1 MKTIPELKNWIEKD
15 LTEYKRKTKFLQE
28 NIIQLDKRQENKLRR
43 DIARLENEIIDIRNG
58 INYLITLEEQKKD
71 PLKTLIDQKQDLES
85 LIFKIEKTIDGA
97 VMTTKEKLLNKQRQT
112 GKLKGQLNII
122 NFLLQ

>member
-1 MKTIPELKNWIEKD
+1 MKTIPELNEWLKKD

-28 NIIQLDKRQENKLRR
+28 NIIQLNRQQENKLRR
-43 DIARLENEIIDIRNG
+43 DIGRLENELIDIRNG
-58 INYLITLEEQKKD
+58 INYLTIIKDQKKD
-71 PLKTLIDQKQDLES
+71 IEKILTLQKQDLES

-112 GKLKGQLNII
+112 GKLKGQLTII
-122 NFLLQ
+122 NFLIQ